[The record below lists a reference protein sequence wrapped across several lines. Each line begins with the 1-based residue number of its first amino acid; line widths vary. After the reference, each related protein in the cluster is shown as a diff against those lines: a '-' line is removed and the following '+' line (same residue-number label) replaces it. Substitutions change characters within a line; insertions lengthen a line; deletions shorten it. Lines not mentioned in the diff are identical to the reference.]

1 LAKEDNVA
9 RKFVLFAAL
18 FSVALVTGAA
28 FAIWFD
34 YNPTGMSPAFYTEKM
49 QHAIRVFTI
58 PLPTVVMLGLFFTI
72 VSTFLARRDRPD
84 FYLLIVASICIIA
97 AALITAFGNIPINN
111 QIMTW
116 SINSPPSNWGG
127 TSSEMVVVP
136 YCANDLG
143 NSWIEFL
150 DPGITGSIRVYDSAG
165 KVIEMHEQTPE
176 FKES

>member
-116 SINSPPSNWGG
+116 NINSPPSNWGELAQKWWWFHTVRTISAIVG
-127 TSSEMVVVP
+127 LS
-136 YCANDLG
+136 
-143 NSWIEFL
+143 FL
-150 DPGITGSIRVYDSAG
+150 ILALLARFALTIQRA
-165 KVIEMHEQTPE
+165 T
-176 FKES
+176 